1 MLTWSNTKADG
12 TTQTIGQRPVY
23 MNAITGGT
31 FVFSPTCMNLDSVSL
46 LRNPATRTASTCY
59 AKGLSEHLRI
69 QTSSGVPWFHRRIC
83 ITLRG
88 DNAFAFD
95 RGGSLQTYAPYV
107 DTSNG
112 IERLFLN
119 AAVNNQVPTTAAQ
132 FDLLFKG
139 TENQDWND
147 PIIAPVDTARVDLKF
162 DKTWTLQ
169 SGNNN
174 GIVRE
179 RKLWHPMNKNIVYN
193 EDEIGETEGTSYYST
208 SSKRGMGD
216 YYVIDIIR
224 AGEGGGATDLLR
236 LDANSTYYWHEK

>member
-1 MLTWSNTKADG
+1 M
-12 TTQTIGQRPVY
+12 
-23 MNAITGGT
+23 
-31 FVFSPTCMNLDSVSL
+31 
-46 LRNPATRTASTCY
+46 
-59 AKGLSEHLRI
+59 
-69 QTSSGVPWFHRRIC
+69 
-83 ITLRG
+83 
-88 DNAFAFD
+88 
-95 RGGSLQTYAPYV
+95 